1 MRLQDLF
8 EDPISD
14 LDHLGD
20 FTKPGPFRN
29 QLDKKLATHPVSLEK
44 IRNFFKNTDW
54 DIRLYFCNISG
65 TGKHAESGLASDLEL
80 EKIFGKAIADQ
91 LMADRD
97 DQITMVFLGNS
108 GAERMPLTPW
118 IIAHRMGHAINA
130 STGSA
135 SRSNAAIYWQEAEWG
150 FFRDVNEVLRDV
162 YGIKNVNTRTLI
174 YERTPEYRALFNS
187 IGTQKSSRDHKINR
201 PFEFLYESFAQYL
214 HTGNIVYNPLP
225 RQLGFGKQ
233 AWGKPTRYLIAD
245 SEISDEELA
254 DASWRIASNLEANF
268 YNVMDACRSEIFL
281 M

>member
-80 EKIFGKAIADQ
+80 EIIFGKAIADQ

-108 GAERMPLTPW
+108 GAERMPFTPW
-118 IIAHRMGHAINA
+118 VIAHRMGHAIQA
-130 STGSA
+130 STRSA
-135 SRSNAAIYWQEAEWG
+135 SRSNAAFYWQEAEQV
-150 FFRDVNEVLRDV
+150 FFRGVNEVLRDV
-162 YGIKNVNTRTLI
+162 YRKRIAGNMREMKIDLSL
-174 YERTPEYRALFNS
+174 EYSALFNA

-201 PFEFLYESFAQYL
+201 PFEFVYESFAQYL
-214 HTGNIVYNPLP
+214 HTGNITYNPLP
-225 RQLGFGKQ
+225 RRLGFGKQ
-233 AWGKPTRYLIAD
+233 AWGKPTRYLNAG
-245 SEISDEELA
+245 SSVSDEELA
-254 DASWRIASNLEANF
+254 DASWRIANNLEANF
-268 YNVMDACRSEIFL
+268 YKITNE
-281 M
+281 

>member
-29 QLDKKLATHPVSLEK
+29 QLDKKLATHPVALEK
-44 IRNFFKNTDW
+44 IRNFFQNTDW

-65 TGKHAESGLASDLEL
+65 TGKHAESGLVSDLEL
-80 EKIFGKAIADQ
+80 EIIFGEEITKK
-91 LMADRD
+91 LTADRD

-108 GAERMPLTPW
+108 GVERMPFTPW
-118 IIAHRMGHAINA
+118 VIAHRMGHAINA

-135 SRSNAAIYWQEAEWG
+135 SRSNAAIYWQEAEWR
-150 FFRDVNEVLRDV
+150 FFKNVNEILRDV
-162 YGIKNVNTRTLI
+162 YKIKTYNERTLI

-214 HTGNIVYNPLP
+214 HTGNIAYNPLP
-225 RQLGFGKQ
+225 RQLSFGKQ
-233 AWGKPTRYLIAD
+233 AWGNPTRYLMAD
-245 SEISDEELA
+245 SGISDEELA
-254 DASWRIASNLEANF
+254 DASWRIANNLEANF
-268 YNVMDACRSEIFL
+268 YNVMDACCSEIFL

>member
-80 EKIFGKAIADQ
+80 EIIFGKAIADQ
-91 LMADRD
+91 LMAED

-108 GAERMPLTPW
+108 GAERMPFTPW
-118 IIAHRMGHAINA
+118 VIAHRMGHAIQA
-130 STGSA
+130 STRSA
-135 SRSNAAIYWQEAEWG
+135 SRSNAAFYWQEAEQV
-150 FFRDVNEVLRDV
+150 FFRGVNEVLRDV
-162 YGIKNVNTRTLI
+162 YRKRIAGNMREMKIDLSL
-174 YERTPEYRALFNS
+174 EYSALFNA

-201 PFEFLYESFAQYL
+201 PFEFVYESFAQYL
-214 HTGNIVYNPLP
+214 HTGNITYNPLP
-225 RQLGFGKQ
+225 RRLGFGKQ
-233 AWGKPTRYLIAD
+233 AWGKPTRYLNAG
-245 SEISDEELA
+245 SSVSDEELA
-254 DASWRIASNLEANF
+254 DASWRIANNLEANF
-268 YNVMDACRSEIFL
+268 YKITNE
-281 M
+281 